1 MNNLNLK
8 PTATKIISEN
18 YPYGFRE
25 KTTKTDYIEFSVK
38 HGFRH
43 CSTTVNPKTGRVNN
57 PKKST
62 YYEIMLLGID
72 EVGHCKT
79 LVLDFYDNERKDKTI
94 KFLSEDQNFNLFTI
108 EQMKFIYEYLYMQLK
123 VDIKARVVYCGAD
136 FEVLKPLYDEQIKIV
151 IEGMKNP
158 TENRFKEIKFDWA
171 AIEATKV
178 EGYQPFKITN
188 YEISIDEGI
197 KDIDD

>member
-1 MNNLNLK
+1 MQNLILK
-8 PTATKIISEN
+8 PTATKVISEN

-25 KTTKTDYIEFSVK
+25 KTTKTDYLEFSPK

-79 LVLDFYDNERKDKTI
+79 LVLDFYDNERKDKTT

-123 VDIKARVVYCGAD
+123 VDIKARIMYCGAD
-136 FEVLKPLYDEQIKIV
+136 FEVLKPLYDSQIKLV
-151 IEGMKNP
+151 VEGIKNP
-158 TENRFKEIKFDWA
+158 TENRFKEIVFDWEK
-171 AIEATKV
+171 IEATKKP
-178 EGYQPFKITN
+178 GFNPFVTTGPVSLMELSK
-188 YEISIDEGI
+188 
-197 KDIDD
+197 K

>member
-1 MNNLNLK
+1 MNNLILK
-8 PTATKIISEN
+8 PTTEKIISEN

-25 KTTKTDYIEFSVK
+25 KTTKTDYLEFSPK

-72 EVGHCKT
+72 ENGHCKS
-79 LVLDFYDNERKDKTI
+79 LVLDFYDEKRKDQTI
-94 KFLSEDQNFNLFTI
+94 KFLSNQDNFNLFTS
-108 EQMKFIYEYLYMQLK
+108 EQMKYIYGLLVMMLK
-123 VDIKARVVYCGAD
+123 VDIKARVIYCGAD
-136 FEVLKPLYDEQIKIV
+136 FEALKPLYDEQIKIATD
-151 IEGMKNP
+151 G
-158 TENRFKEIKFDWA
+158 FKGPQVNWFPYIKFDWT

-178 EGYQPFKITN
+178 EGYQPFKITQYTN
-188 YEISIDEGI
+188 LMSQD
-197 KDIDD
+197 

>member
-8 PTATKIISEN
+8 PTTEKIISEN

-25 KTTKTDYIEFSVK
+25 KTTKTDYLEFNPK
-38 HGFRH
+38 FGFRH
-43 CSTTVNPKTGRVNN
+43 CSTTVNPKTGRTNN

-62 YYEIMLLGID
+62 YYEIMLLSTD
-72 EVGHCKT
+72 ENGHCKSV
-79 LVLDFYDNERKDKTI
+79 VLDFYDEKRKDQTI
-94 KFLSEDQNFNLFTI
+94 KFLSNQDNFDLFTV
-108 EQMKFIYEYLYMQLK
+108 EQMKYIYESLYIKLK
-123 VDIKARVVYCGAD
+123 VDIKARVIYCGAD

-158 TENRFKEIKFDWA
+158 TENRFKEIVFDWS

-178 EGYQPFKITN
+178 EGYQPFKITH
-188 YEISIDEGI
+188 YSEGLSKFPI
-197 KDIDD
+197 REV